1 MIRKDEIMERIE
13 EIYLE
18 IAKTTVQ
25 INGLYESLK
34 LTKNSDVEKA
44 YENVKETRKQLLI
57 LALKHGDFSIAKNS
71 NITLEEAKELG
82 YDELFSVIFAKII
95 YANGI
100 LESIKNNQDLK
111 GRAINKEIYDNEL
124 IAIRELINLVPG
136 KIVDIKEALNN
147 NLTR

>member
-44 YENVKETRKQLLI
+44 YENAKETRKQLLI

-71 NITLEEAKELG
+71 NITLEEVKELG

-124 IAIRELINLVPG
+124 ITIRELINLVPG